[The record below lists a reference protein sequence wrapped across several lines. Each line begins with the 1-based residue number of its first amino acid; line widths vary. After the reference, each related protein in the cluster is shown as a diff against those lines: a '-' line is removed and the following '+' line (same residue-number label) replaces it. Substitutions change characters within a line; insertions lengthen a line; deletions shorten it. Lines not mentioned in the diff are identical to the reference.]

1 VTRWWGESRSLK
13 TEYIPVIVLTT
24 RAADV
29 DRLVGLEVGADDY
42 VTKPFNA
49 RELVARV
56 RAGRG
61 NS

>member
-1 VTRWWGESRSLK
+1 LK

-24 RAADV
+24 RADDV

-56 RAGRG
+56 RAGKG